1 LPDNT
6 IQGHRLP
13 STLTALKAAFLR
25 SKYGQAEAFLEQK
38 IDVQTIRTVRSS
50 IAIHDSGEGL
60 VSLPRT
66 LALSEPHP
74 YVKAG
79 APYGASSPW
88 RVRTPVAER
97 LAKAQI
103 QLDRMQPGCR
113 IFVFDAFRPV
123 AVQAYM
129 IQHECDRLARE
140 SKHLAFDQLKRLD
153 QDEIRVQVMQFW
165 AAPSADVTA
174 PPPHATGAAV
184 DVTIIDSGGQPL
196 PMGTNIDD
204 LTEKAYPSYFADQ
217 SGDFHA
223 NRMLLNAV
231 MQQSG
236 FRRNPIEW
244 WHFSYSDQAWALI
257 EALEAPKTSPP
268 AIHGAVT

>member
-1 LPDNT
+1 M
-6 IQGHRLP
+6 GHRKKT
-13 STLTALKAAFLR
+13 TLRVLQTAFSLSGCR
-25 SKYGQAEAFLEQK
+25 QAETFLEQTV
-38 IDVQTIRTVRSS
+38 DVQTIRTVRSS

-88 RVRTPVAER
+88 RVRTSVAER
-97 LAKAQI
+97 LARAQT
-103 QLDRMQPGCR
+103 QLDRMRSGCR
-113 IFVFDAFRPV
+113 LFVFDAFRPV

-140 SKHLAFDQLKRLD
+140 TKHLAFDQLKSVD
-153 QDEIRVQVMQFW
+153 QDEIRAHVMLFW
-165 AAPSADVTA
+165 AAPSADATA

-184 DVTIIDSGGQPL
+184 DVTIMDEKGL
-196 PMGTNIDD
+196 LMPMGTDIDD

-217 SGDFHA
+217 GGPYHT
-223 NRMLLNAV
+223 NRMLLNEV

-236 FRRNPIEW
+236 FHRNPIEW
-244 WHFSYSDQAWALI
+244 WHFSYGDQAWALI
-257 EALEAPKTSPP
+257 EALESPDKTVH
-268 AIHGAVT
+268 AIYGAMATD